1 MGSQYFARIKIGL
14 NFEEKKQ
21 QNAFQIAE
29 NFTGKAQRYP
39 YVENNRIGDHI
50 CYYKD
55 LRKMKQHFPALDIN
69 KSLEE
74 TIAEIVAAWRKRTE

>member
-39 YVENNRIGDHI
+39 YRIGDHI
-50 CYYKD
+50 CYYSD
-55 LRKMKQHFPALDIN
+55 LRKMKQHFPAWDIT
-69 KSLEE
+69 KSLKE

>member
-50 CYYKD
+50 CYYSD
-55 LRKMKQHFPALDIN
+55 LRKMKQHFPAWDIT

>member
-1 MGSQYFARIKIGL
+1 MESQYFARIKIGL

-50 CYYKD
+50 CYYSD
-55 LRKMKQHFPALDIN
+55 LRKMKQHFPAWDIT